1 MTSHTNNQ
9 RVIKVLDFTVPVQ
22 EDGTFYIYVIYQHD
36 KVVLQEYP
44 AFYYDGTPG
53 GLPFGTVIKNEDNRT
68 IGYVIGH
75 HLNYYPITTMKDNL
89 LHCGRYGLHKLVGH
103 GGKLEYR
110 DQEYTVE
117 EFKKKF
123 PRIAKQDVQCFVYA

>member
-22 EDGTFYIYVIYQHD
+22 EDGTFYIYEIYQPD

-53 GLPFGTVIKNEDNRT
+53 GLPFGTEIKN
-68 IGYVIGH
+68 
-75 HLNYYPITTMKDNL
+75 
-89 LHCGRYGLHKLVGH
+89 
-103 GGKLEYR
+103 
-110 DQEYTVE
+110 
-117 EFKKKF
+117 
-123 PRIAKQDVQCFVYA
+123 